1 MTKDVNEVLHYPRLD
16 TVLMIEEAIK
26 NAILGKNE
34 SFYWVLLTLGIVL
47 SLVGFTVMP
56 WINII
61 SGSLLNHLARV
72 ITGFLLMAVGI
83 SILLLLYPK
92 LNSVKL
98 KQSKERKRFV
108 YGLAIFLIIAILVQ
122 IPLLLLV
129 SSTLQL
135 FSAELILGI
144 LLGIFL
150 L

>member
-1 MTKDVNEVLHYPRLD
+1 MTKYKTP
-16 TVLMIEEAIK
+16 K
-26 NAILGKNE
+26 SAILGKNE
-34 SFYWVLLTLGIVL
+34 SFYWVLLTVGIVL

-56 WINII
+56 WINIV
-61 SGSLLNHLARV
+61 SGSLLNHIAKV

-92 LNSVKL
+92 LNSIKL

-122 IPLLLLV
+122 IPLLILV

-144 LLGIFL
+144 LLGVFL

>member
-1 MTKDVNEVLHYPRLD
+1 MTKHKTP
-16 TVLMIEEAIK
+16 K

-56 WINII
+56 WINIV
-61 SGSLLNHLARV
+61 SGSLLNHIARV

-92 LNSVKL
+92 LNSIKL

>member
-1 MTKDVNEVLHYPRLD
+1 MTKYKTLKSAV
-16 TVLMIEEAIK
+16 
-26 NAILGKNE
+26 LGKNGGVC
-34 SFYWVLLTLGIVL
+34 WVLLTIGIVL

-56 WINII
+56 WINIVY
-61 SGSLLNHLARV
+61 GGLVNHLAGV

-92 LNSVKL
+92 LNSIKL

-108 YGLAIFLIIAILVQ
+108 YGLAIFLIIAIFSQ
-122 IPLLLLV
+122 IPLLILV

-144 LLGIFL
+144 LLGMFL

>member
-1 MTKDVNEVLHYPRLD
+1 MTKYKTLKSAV
-16 TVLMIEEAIK
+16 
-26 NAILGKNE
+26 LGKNGGVC
-34 SFYWVLLTLGIVL
+34 WVLLTIGIVL

-56 WINII
+56 WINIVY
-61 SGSLLNHLARV
+61 GGLVNHLAGV
-72 ITGFLLMAVGI
+72 IIGFLLMAVGI

-92 LNSVKL
+92 LNSIKL

-108 YGLAIFLIIAILVQ
+108 YGLAIFLIIAIFSQ
-122 IPLLLLV
+122 IPLLILV

-144 LLGIFL
+144 LLGMFL

>member
-1 MTKDVNEVLHYPRLD
+1 MTKYKTP
-16 TVLMIEEAIK
+16 K

-34 SFYWVLLTLGIVL
+34 SFYWVLLTVGIVL
-47 SLVGFTVMP
+47 SLMGFTVMP
-56 WINII
+56 WINIV

-135 FSAELILGI
+135 FFGELILGI
-144 LLGIFL
+144 LLGVFL

>member
-1 MTKDVNEVLHYPRLD
+1 MTKYKTP
-16 TVLMIEEAIK
+16 K

>member
-1 MTKDVNEVLHYPRLD
+1 MTKYKTP
-16 TVLMIEEAIK
+16 K

-34 SFYWVLLTLGIVL
+34 SFYWVLLTVGIVL
-47 SLVGFTVMP
+47 SLMGFTVMP
-56 WINII
+56 WINIV

-144 LLGIFL
+144 LLGVFL

>member
-1 MTKDVNEVLHYPRLD
+1 MTKHKTP
-16 TVLMIEEAIK
+16 K

-56 WINII
+56 WINIV